1 MANDVLLQ
9 PAYLLHLRAY
19 RNTSALIEVFSAEH
33 GRVCL
38 VARGV
43 RKSKS
48 RLQGVLQPFTPLV
61 LSWRGRGELVTL
73 HSAELNGAMHRL
85 KGVALLSGLY
95 LNEMLLY
102 LLARFDPHPE
112 LYEYYSQAL
121 SALEVAEN
129 RSAIEPILRYFEK
142 HLLQELGYGLILD
155 HDAVSGVPIQPD
167 CQYEYKLGQGPVLYE
182 GSLPPSGQHNKL
194 YLQGDTLLNFEQG
207 TLTGLKSFKE
217 VKHLMRAA
225 ISVQLNGKT
234 LNSRKLFKVYKQ
246 G

>member
-1 MANDVLLQ
+1 MGSEVLLQ
-9 PAYLLHLRAY
+9 PVYLLHFRAY

-48 RLQGVLQPFTPLV
+48 RLQGLLQPFNPLL

-73 HSAELNGAMHRL
+73 HTAELNGAIHQL
-85 KGVALLSGLY
+85 KGIALLSGMY

-102 LLARFDPHPE
+102 LLARFDPYPK
-112 LYEYYSQAL
+112 LYDYYSKAL
-121 SALEVAEN
+121 VELESAEN
-129 RSAIEPILRYFEK
+129 QTSIESVLRYFEK

-155 HDAVSGVPIQPD
+155 HDVVSNLPVKHD
-167 CQYEYKLGQGPVLYE
+167 CLYQYKLGQGPVLYE
-182 GSLPPSGQHNKL
+182 APLPSGQHKNL

-207 TLTGLKSFKE
+207 TLVGIKPFQE
-217 VKHLMRAA
+217 VKQLMRAA
-225 ISVQLNGKT
+225 ISAQLGGKT
-234 LNSRKLFKVYKQ
+234 LNSRKLFKVYK
-246 G
+246 

>member
-1 MANDVLLQ
+1 MAASDVLLQ
-9 PAYLLHLRAY
+9 SAYLLHLRAY

-43 RKSKS
+43 RKNRS
-48 RLQGVLQPFTPLV
+48 RLQGLLQPFNPLL

-73 HSAELNGAMHRL
+73 HSAELNGGIHQL

-112 LYEYYSQAL
+112 LYGYYFQAL
-121 SALEVAEN
+121 IELEKAEDQP
-129 RSAIEPILRYFEK
+129 AIESALRYFEK

-155 HDAVSGVPIQPD
+155 HDVVSNLPIKAD
-167 CQYEYKLGQGPVLYE
+167 CLYQYRLGQGPVLYE
-182 GSLPPSGQHNKL
+182 GSLPSDQHSKL
-194 YLQGDTLLNFEQG
+194 YLQGDTLLSFDQG
-207 TLTGLKSFKE
+207 TLVGSTSFQE
-217 VKHLMRAA
+217 VKRLMRAA
-225 ISVQLNGKT
+225 ISEQLGGKT
-234 LNSRKLFKVYKQ
+234 LNSRKLFKAYK
-246 G
+246 